1 MSMQCEKTQE
11 FFSDYIGGTLERP
24 MMVAVESHLKACGA
38 CADDVADL
46 TRTWAALDA
55 VPMVEPPADFAWR
68 VTTRLQQERLERQE
82 KQRLRPGFWQTWT
95 RALTP
100 AHAVGLAAIA
110 ALLAVGL
117 AYPLRTTGQGVTWGL
132 WPHPASTPP
141 VNAPLPPGP
150 SDVTP
155 ALQVAVEPVR
165 FENGN
170 WIGSVRVTP
179 AGELR
184 QFTVSVRPMELV
196 GDRLAGAEWQDLATG
211 TMRAGVPYTIPVPL
225 GSEATDVRAVT
236 LRITSP
242 ALPQEIRKVV
252 YFPIP
257 GSTVPRAQVSLE
269 TPETDVYVLLS
280 QLAAATQR
288 PIVADSGLSGS
299 VPLRLRNVSPEQAL
313 NQITVPLGIHWYPV
327 PGGYTVTDH

>member
-1 MSMQCEKTQE
+1 MLCEKTQE

-24 MMVAVESHLKACGA
+24 MIVAVESHLKECGA

-46 TRTWAALDA
+46 KRTWAALDA

-100 AHAVGLAAIA
+100 AHAVGLVAIA

-117 AYPLRTTGQGVTWGL
+117 AYPLRSIGPGVPWGI
-132 WPHPASTPP
+132 WPNSAPNSPVTVPP
-141 VNAPLPPGP
+141 PPGQ
-150 SDVTP
+150 SDPAP

-196 GDRLAGAEWQDLATG
+196 GDRLAGAEWQDLAAG
-211 TMRAGVPYTIPVPL
+211 TMRAGVPYTMPVSL
-225 GSEATDVRAVT
+225 GPEATDVRAVT

-242 ALPQEIRKVV
+242 ALPKEIRKVV

-257 GSTVPRAQVSLE
+257 GSTVPRSQVSLE
-269 TPETDVYVLLS
+269 TSETDVYVLLS

-299 VPLRLRNVSPEQAL
+299 VALRLRDASPEQAL
-313 NQITVPLGIHWYPV
+313 NQITVPLGIHWYPAS
-327 PGGYTVTDH
+327 GGYTVTDR